1 MSAISVLL
9 LEDEEKVRGLWVP
22 ELRRLGY
29 VVDAASSC
37 AEALELV
44 RAKPFDVFVFDFLLG
59 DGDALSVMRFARSH
73 GCGAPTII
81 VSSVVTDHD
90 VMQAGGLAHGTIL
103 RKPVLGS
110 HIAAAIQQVLAA
122 AAAAAAA
129 AAEETPGSP
138 FLRARDRIL
147 SLDSGAPDY
156 ARRTQAILWR
166 LMAHTRV
173 EFPEFCELAQLSRSC
188 ADPKLVAERLASID
202 SSPAIRDPEVRHV
215 LACVAVSRES
225 DTTLLAQASH
235 RAHSR
240 FLALLRT
247 GPDVD
252 SRFWIRMGRVYRAY
266 RLVLGG
272 ENLAYVAERA
282 GFADE
287 NQLSRVFH
295 DALGATATEI
305 RSCYSLAF

>member
-110 HIAAAIQQVLAA
+110 HIAAAIQQGPSRSRRLRKRQ
-122 AAAAAAA
+122 
-129 AAEETPGSP
+129 PHFRSP
-138 FLRARDRIL
+138 TRPR
-147 SLDSGAPDY
+147 S
-156 ARRTQAILWR
+156 RRT
-166 LMAHTRV
+166 
-173 EFPEFCELAQLSRSC
+173 F
-188 ADPKLVAERLASID
+188 
-202 SSPAIRDPEVRHV
+202 
-215 LACVAVSRES
+215 
-225 DTTLLAQASH
+225 
-235 RAHSR
+235 
-240 FLALLRT
+240 
-247 GPDVD
+247 
-252 SRFWIRMGRVYRAY
+252 
-266 RLVLGG
+266 
-272 ENLAYVAERA
+272 
-282 GFADE
+282 
-287 NQLSRVFH
+287 SRVNIH
-295 DALGATATEI
+295 SHPNREVGTICSSCPQITEKTP
-305 RSCYSLAF
+305 RRNFP

>member
-129 AAEETPGSP
+129 VVVTVSQLKPKAWHAIT
-138 FLRARDRIL
+138 
-147 SLDSGAPDY
+147 
-156 ARRTQAILWR
+156 RRY
-166 LMAHTRV
+166 
-173 EFPEFCELAQLSRSC
+173 
-188 ADPKLVAERLASID
+188 
-202 SSPAIRDPEVRHV
+202 
-215 LACVAVSRES
+215 
-225 DTTLLAQASH
+225 
-235 RAHSR
+235 HS
-240 FLALLRT
+240 
-247 GPDVD
+247 
-252 SRFWIRMGRVYRAY
+252 
-266 RLVLGG
+266 
-272 ENLAYVAERA
+272 
-282 GFADE
+282 
-287 NQLSRVFH
+287 
-295 DALGATATEI
+295 
-305 RSCYSLAF
+305 SCYTLKQHLHLYK